1 MNTSEGQRKPNCFLL
16 TVAIWILVP
25 SISRAA
31 DWPMWRNDDSRSGAT
46 DEQLPN
52 ELHLQWTRQLPRTQ
66 MAWPNESRLH
76 FDASYEPIVVGR
88 QMFVGSPNDGSV
100 AAFDTR
106 TGKENWRFFT
116 DGPVRLAAVA
126 SDERVY
132 FGSDDGYLYCV
143 NANTGSLQWKVRGAT
158 DDRAEYRHLGNAR
171 LVSYWP
177 VRGGPVL
184 HDGVV
189 YFGAGIWPTLGVFVR
204 AVDAETGKVLWTN
217 SNSHAIAG
225 LRIDHNYQIEGGI
238 SPQGHLL
245 VSDDMVIV
253 PNGRSMPARLDR
265 KTGKLKY
272 FVQGYR
278 NGDSRVSVS
287 GDIALVGENGV
298 ISLKDGRE
306 ISSQWAAAGNDAP
319 KGWDSRVNLFEGPL
333 FPYKFQPGLDYRSA
347 LHEGVAYGMHDGIVY
362 AYDLKNATT
371 SIYDKKFQNRTLKP
385 TRWDAPLLWKLA
397 PPFNKTKIPT
407 RSIIKAGDRLFGH
420 AGRYLLA
427 IDLPSAKQQSPRVAW
442 AKTLDDE
449 PASLL
454 AADGRLFVVTSNG
467 RVHCFGTDTGKPLLH
482 ELNRENRDAI
492 EDASTPL
499 VKAYLNATR
508 ETAGYAVVA
517 GLSDGRLVEELLRR
531 SKFSVVVIDENRD
544 AVDSMRRR
552 LTIKGPYANR
562 LQLIVGSPSKVL
574 LPPYL
579 ATLLVSECSED
590 LPLESEVFQRQLF
603 SSLRPY
609 GGAACF
615 VLPSDRATA
624 VSTTVS
630 IGGLP
635 GIVAESTDRMLIIRR
650 TGALPGS
657 ADWTHETGDA
667 ARSFFS
673 RDERV
678 KAPLA
683 VLWYGDGPD
692 HGFYKRKDY
701 GHGVKPQVAGGRLF
715 ALQIA
720 TNTLHAVD
728 AYTGRLLW
736 VRKVGTSARY
746 ASTAKTVYVAA
757 GRKCEFLDP
766 ATGKTKK
773 QLTIDAGKPDD
784 VPVSVSD
791 IRVDGEVVLLGV
803 RFNNENAI
811 SKGRWNSKMLIA
823 IDRNTAEQLWTREAE
838 YRYNTAAIAVAN
850 GTVFCVDSHSP
861 ADVGAMSRRG
871 VKVDKLPSTILALNA
886 RTGKPRWQTVQTDKP
901 ATLTTLHFI
910 GMRTQD
916 DWLAYSSDRNFL
928 LTGKG
933 NNTYALD
940 AATGK
945 EIWHKPM
952 RGQQPLILG
961 TTTFINQSG
970 QTYDIKTGTLIDG
983 TPLFRRG
990 GCNYAVGN
998 KNLLFLRSSCAAY
1011 VDIKSRKQYDLRNL
1025 RSGCSNSLVAADGL
1039 LNVPCFSVGCICNYP
1054 IQTSFAM
1061 THMPEAAAWHGADPI
1076 NLDLPDDNKDIQD
1089 N

>member
-1 MNTSEGQRKPNCFLL
+1 MNSCGRQRILNGFVLAPLIWALGFSTSN
-16 TVAIWILVP
+16 
-25 SISRAA
+25 AA
-31 DWPMWRNDDSRSGAT
+31 DWPMWRNNVSRGGHT
-46 DEQLPN
+46 GEQLPDK
-52 ELHLQWTRQLPRTQ
+52 LHLQWSRQLPRTR

-88 QMFVGSPNDGSV
+88 QMFVGSPNDGSI

-116 DGPVRLAAVA
+116 DGPVRLAAVGTK
-126 SDERVY
+126 DRVY

-143 NANTGSLQWKVRGAT
+143 NTQTGSLQWKVRGST
-158 DDRAEYRHLGNAR
+158 DDRAEYLHLGNAR

-245 VSDDMVIV
+245 VSQDMVIV

-298 ISLKDGRE
+298 VSLKDGRE
-306 ISSQWAAAGNDAP
+306 ISSQWAAAGKDAP

-333 FPYKFQPGLDYRSA
+333 FPYKFQPGLDYRSV

-362 AYDLKNATT
+362 AYDLKSAAI
-371 SIYDKKFQNRTLKP
+371 SVYDKEFQKRTLKP
-385 TRWDAPLLWKLA
+385 ARWDAPLLWKLA
-397 PPFNKTKIPT
+397 PPFNKTKTPT
-407 RSIIKAGDRLFGH
+407 RSIINAGDRLYGH

-427 IDLPSAKQQSPRVAW
+427 IDLPSAKLQSPRVAW

-449 PASLL
+449 PSSLL

-467 RVHCFGTDTGKPLLH
+467 HVHCFGTDTGKPLVH
-482 ELNRENRDAI
+482 ELKRENGDAT

-499 VKAYLNATR
+499 AKIYLNATR

-517 GLSDGRLVEELLRR
+517 GLSDGRLVDELLRN
-531 SKFSVVVIDENRD
+531 SQFNILVIDDNRD
-544 AVDSMRRR
+544 RVNQLRRR
-552 LTIKGPYANR
+552 LVVEGTYGDRVQA
-562 LQLIVGSPSKVL
+562 IVGDPTKLL

-579 ATLLVSECSED
+579 ATLLISERPEELDLHSETTIRH
-590 LPLESEVFQRQLF
+590 LYSV
-603 SSLRPY
+603 LRPY

-615 VLPSDRATA
+615 ILPSDRITA
-624 VSTTVS
+624 VAKVLS
-630 IGGLP
+630 IAALDQAV
-635 GIVAESTDRMLIIRR
+635 IESSPQMLILRR
-650 TGALPGS
+650 DGALS
-657 ADWTHETGDA
+657 NTADWTHETGDA

-683 VLWYGDGPD
+683 VLWYGDGSD

-736 VRKVGTSARY
+736 VRKVGVSARY
-746 ASTAKTVYVAA
+746 ASTAEAVYVAA

-766 ATGKTKK
+766 STGKT
-773 QLTIDAGKPDD
+773 QRETTIDVEKPDD

-791 IRVDGEVVLLGV
+791 IRVDGDIVLLGI

-811 SKGRWNSKMLIA
+811 SKGRWNSKMLVA
-823 IDRNTAEQLWTREAE
+823 IDRENNEQLWTREAE
-838 YRYNTAAIAVAN
+838 HRYNTAAIAVADS
-850 GTVFCVDSHSP
+850 TVFCVDSHSP
-861 ADVGAMSRRG
+861 ADIGVMSRRG
-871 VKVDKLPSTILALNA
+871 VNVDKLPSTILALNS
-886 RTGKPRWQTVQTDKP
+886 RTGKIRWQTIKSDKP
-901 ATLTTLHFI
+901 ATLTTLHFM

-916 DWLAYSSDRNFL
+916 DWLAYSTEHNLL
-928 LTGKG
+928 LTGKA

-940 AATGK
+940 AKTGK
-945 EIWHKPM
+945 EVWHKPM

-970 QTYDIKTGTLIDG
+970 HTYDIKNGKLINGTA
-983 TPLFRRG
+983 LFHRG

-1061 THMPEAAAWHGADPI
+1061 IHMPEAADWHGTEPLKLKVPPVSGDER
-1076 NLDLPDDNKDIQD
+1076 
-1089 N
+1089 